1 MTREITY
8 GRFTSE
14 QLQKASLISAMSAKC
29 PICESQ
35 LDLCGSGHNPDCPI
49 CKVFEPQ
56 DD

>member
-14 QLQKASLISAMSAKC
+14 QLQKASIISAVSAKC